1 MSPFLFYIY
10 WYYNWLFLIIK
21 LLKMKNLSKEELL
34 SRMEAI
40 NRSNALI
47 YFDLDGKIL
56 GVNAIFLKAMGY
68 GEDEHAEVVGKHH
81 SIFVCD
87 DYARSAEYEKFW
99 DILRSGKYYKGEFER
114 RKRDGSLINL
124 QATYNPI
131 FDETGKIT
139 KIMKV
144 ATDITAIVNS
154 KKQVDAINKS
164 TATITFD
171 MKGFI
176 LDANGIFLETMGL
189 KSNEKN
195 QVIGKHHSIFVNY
208 EYSKSDEYAKFWQNL
223 NNGKFVD
230 GIFERKR
237 VDGSTIYL
245 QASYN
250 PVFDSKGNVTEVI
263 KIATDV
269 TESVNNK
276 KEIDL
281 LSKNLQVELDNSKKL
296 KDAIEIEKNAALNDL
311 DVVMKKSQ
319 SELIK
324 IIVKVA
330 LSVIIGVGVVTTIL
344 YWMAMLTGKDTQ
356 IIGSTWSNMFS
367 VLLTNAFSIVGT
379 IMGIKYATQDD
390 KNKK

>member
-1 MSPFLFYIY
+1 L
-10 WYYNWLFLIIK
+10 
-21 LLKMKNLSKEELL
+21 
-34 SRMEAI
+34 
-40 NRSNALI
+40 
-47 YFDLDGKIL
+47 
-56 GVNAIFLKAMGY
+56 
-68 GEDEHAEVVGKHH
+68 
-81 SIFVCD
+81 
-87 DYARSAEYEKFW
+87 EYEKFW
-99 DILRSGKYYKGEFER
+99 DILRSGKYYQGEFER

-131 FDETGKIT
+131 FDETGTIT
-139 KIMKV
+139 KVMKV

-176 LDANGIFLETMGL
+176 LDANEIFLETMGF

-195 QVIGKHHSIFVNY
+195 QVVGKHHSIFVSY
-208 EYSKSDEYAKFWQNL
+208 EYSKSDEYTNFWKNL
-223 NNGKFVD
+223 NSGKFID
-230 GIFERKR
+230 GIFERKK

-245 QASYN
+245 QATYN
-250 PVFDSKGNVTEVI
+250 PVFDSKGNVTNVI

-281 LSKNLQVELDNSKKL
+281 LSKDLQLQLKESEKL
-296 KDAIEIEKNAALNDL
+296 KDAIEKEKNIALNDL
-311 DVVMKKSQ
+311 DATLKKSQ
-319 SELIK
+319 NEMIK
-324 IIVKVA
+324 IIVKSALGVI
-330 LSVIIGVGVVTTIL
+330 LSVGVITTIMYSFAIL
-344 YWMAMLTGKDTQ
+344 SNKDTQ

-379 IMGIKYATQDD
+379 IMGIKYATSDD
-390 KNKK
+390 NKDKK

>member
-1 MSPFLFYIY
+1 
-10 WYYNWLFLIIK
+10 
-21 LLKMKNLSKEELL
+21 MKNLSKEELL

-40 NRSNALI
+40 NRSNAII
-47 YFDLDGKIL
+47 YFDLTGKIL
-56 GVNAIFLKAMGY
+56 GVNAIFLEAMGY
-68 GEDEHAEVVGKHH
+68 GEDEHAEIIGKHH
-81 SIFVCD
+81 SIFVCE
-87 DYARSAEYEKFW
+87 DYARSLEYEKFW

-131 FDETGKIT
+131 FDESGTIT

-144 ATDITAIVNS
+144 ATDITSIVDS

-176 LDANGIFLETMGL
+176 LDANSIFLETMGY
-189 KSNEKN
+189 KPNEKN
-195 QVIGKHHSIFVNY
+195 QVVGKHHSIFVSY
-208 EYSKSDEYAKFWQNL
+208 EYSKSDDYTKFWKNL
-223 NNGKFVD
+223 NNGKFLD
-230 GIFERKR
+230 GIFERKK

-245 QASYN
+245 QATYN
-250 PVFDSKGNVTEVI
+250 PVFDSKGNVTNII

-269 TESVNNK
+269 TEAVNNK

-281 LSKNLQVELDNSKKL
+281 LSKDLQLQLKESEKL
-296 KDAIEIEKNAALNDL
+296 KDSIEAEKNAALNDL

-324 IIVKVA
+324 VIVKVA
-330 LSVIIGVGVVTTIL
+330 LAVIVGVGVVTTIL
-344 YWMAMLTGKDTQ
+344 YWMAIITGKDTQ

-379 IMGIKYATQDD
+379 IMGIKYATQEGGRE
-390 KNKK
+390 KK